1 MGDVLLLAVEG
12 GHGAPEAGIED
23 GEGGGGD
30 VTHHHPAS
38 LLLFLLLFKTFVH
51 HVAAIIKHATIGG
64 GIGHAISAA
73 AVICVVRADDAVVQV
88 GELLQVVRQ
97 HGHRPIVQVAAAGSA
112 AVGLPVVQPP
122 AVHAAVRT
130 VRRLIGKVTRRSV
143 AVVQRRNGVAVV
155 DAAAPAVLIVLV
167 VDAVVVDVA
176 WFAAKGARPLLML
189 ARTEIGWLIGLLMG
203 IQLDR

>member
-38 LLLFLLLFKTFVH
+38 LLLFLLLFKSFVH

-64 GIGHAISAA
+64 GIGHAISPAA
-73 AVICVVRADDAVVQV
+73 AGGICVVRADHAVVQV

-130 VRRLIGKVTRRSV
+130 VRRLIGKVAGRSV
-143 AVVQRRNGVAVV
+143 VVVQRRNGVAVV

-189 ARTEIGWLIGLLMG
+189 ARTEIG
-203 IQLDR
+203 